1 MKICIFGAGAIGGYL
16 ASGLSKVDG
25 VELSLVARG
34 PHLGAI
40 KEKGLTLLIDG
51 EERVCKPR
59 ATNNPA
65 ELGPQDYVI
74 VCLKAHQ
81 AWDAADKMTPLFGND
96 TAVVTGQ
103 NGVPWWYPFGLGERF
118 EGMRLHSVDPGSRQW
133 NTIGP
138 ERAIGCVVYP
148 ATEIVSPG
156 VVKHTYGDKF
166 ALGEPD
172 GSMSERCRDLAR
184 VLGMAGFDA
193 PVLTDIRS
201 EIWLKLWGNLCFNP
215 ISALTRA
222 TLDVVATQSDLRAL
236 SKHMMEEAKEIATRF
251 GASFRVDI
259 EKRINGAARVGAHR
273 TSMLQDLESGRPLE
287 IDALLTS
294 VQEMGRLVGVSTPY
308 IDVVLGLVQQLGRS
322 LQIYPTFPDTAFT
335 PPATTMRAEE
345 KISASMGRT

>member
-1 MKICIFGAGAIGGYL
+1 MKICIYGAGAIGGYL
-16 ASGLSKVDG
+16 AAGLSTVDD
-25 VELSLVARG
+25 VDLSLVARG
-34 PHLGAI
+34 PHLAAI
-40 KEKGLTLLIDG
+40 KENGLKLLIDG
-51 EERVCKPR
+51 EERICKPT

-65 ELGPQDYVI
+65 ELGPQDYVV
-74 VCLKAHQ
+74 VCLKTHQ
-81 AWDAADKMTPLFGND
+81 AWEIAEQMMPLLGKD

-103 NGVPWWYPFGLGERF
+103 NGVPWWYAYGLEKRF
-118 EGMRLHSVDPGSRQW
+118 ESVRLHSVDPGGRQW
-133 NTIGP
+133 NAIGP

-148 ATEIVSPG
+148 ATEIVNPG

-166 ALGEPD
+166 SLGEPD
-172 GSMSERCRDLAR
+172 GSMSGRCSLLAS
-184 VLGMAGFDA
+184 VFEEAGFDA
-193 PVLTDIRS
+193 PVLADIRS

-236 SKHMMEEAKEIATRF
+236 STHMMTEAKEIATQF

-294 VQEMGRLVGVSTPY
+294 VQEMGRLVGVETPY
-308 IDVVLGLVQQLGRS
+308 IDVVLGLIQQLGRS
-322 LQIYPTFPDTAFT
+322 LKIYPTFPET
-335 PPATTMRAEE
+335 PMVPGAMSRVDA
-345 KISASMGRT
+345 KAALPV